1 MLKAGYEVLYLTVDE
16 DEIVLQ
22 MLENAYDK
30 PFVSVAS
37 EDALPVTD
45 AEKASVE
52 QAEKD
57 HKALLDFAQE
67 TLKGEVSKVRIS
79 KILQSGAVCL
89 TAEGPVSLEMEKYF
103 RKMRPGLPHEC
114 PAGVGAQP
122 GRPRLPGSV
131 QGL

>member
-67 TLKGEVSKVRIS
+67 METEHTDVMTEIESTGNLSGPAIEVIRSALEDAKKR
-79 KILQSGAVCL
+79 
-89 TAEGPVSLEMEKYF
+89 VS
-103 RKMRPGLPHEC
+103 
-114 PAGVGAQP
+114 ATWQA
-122 GRPRLPGSV
+122 
-131 QGL
+131 